1 MAKQPSTTGCLSEFF
16 SSAST
21 VKKPVSILFAIFKLL
36 HKLVNITDTF
46 HPRHCRSETNK
57 FHIGSLFKMQL
68 FSCKKAI

>member
-1 MAKQPSTTGCLSEFF
+1 MARQPSTTGCLSEFF

-36 HKLVNITDTF
+36 HKLLNVTDTC

-57 FHIGSLFKMQL
+57 FHIGSLLKNA
-68 FSCKKAI
+68 AIFM